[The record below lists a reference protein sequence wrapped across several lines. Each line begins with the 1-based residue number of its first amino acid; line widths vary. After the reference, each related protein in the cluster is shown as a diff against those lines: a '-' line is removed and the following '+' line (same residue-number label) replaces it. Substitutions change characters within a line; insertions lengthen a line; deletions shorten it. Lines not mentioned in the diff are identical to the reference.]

1 MGLPTTTLNHSL
13 GHAVAS
19 SSHQKT
25 MKSYSE
31 CLRLQAKAAWETWY
45 MCSCTAWDTIETI
58 GRWYY
63 SAFLGDTAVRRY
75 EAIGKRIGFLLVLAI
90 ALGMIARI
98 WWQAKEVLPI
108 LNAHKLLIDGHK
120 K

>member
-1 MGLPTTTLNHSL
+1 MLSRHLLTE
-13 GHAVAS
+13 
-19 SSHQKT
+19 KT

-31 CLRLQAKAAWETWY
+31 FLRLQAKAAWETWY
-45 MCSCTAWDTIETI
+45 MCSCTAWDITETI

-75 EAIGKRIGFLLVLAI
+75 EAIGKRIGLLLVLAI

-98 WWQAKEVLPI
+98 WWEAEEVLPI
-108 LNAHKLLIDGHK
+108 PNVLELRRAESK